1 MLIIRFGLWV
11 KVIYILFIVW
21 FFLDLI
27 RMVYNG
33 FDKIIFRIKKFIWI
47 VYVNM
52 ILLMLL

>member
-11 KVIYILFIVW
+11 KVIYILFNVW

-27 RMVYNG
+27 RMVYNS